1 MLELCI
7 SLPQDLLGSG
17 KNLSRLGSG
26 TVVSPE
32 SRICYEQNVLGIFG
46 SVCFSPTAGRI
57 RGFFS
62 NCSENLIGLHVIK
75 LIKVWVSPARLG
87 PLRIFNSETC
97 PH

>member
-17 KNLSRLGSG
+17 KNLDRLGSG
-26 TVVSPE
+26 TVVSLE
-32 SRICYEQNVLGIFG
+32 CRLCYEQNVLGIFG

-62 NCSENLIGLHVIK
+62 ICGENLIGLHVIK
-75 LIKVWVSPARLG
+75 LIKMWMSPARPG
-87 PLRIFNSETC
+87 PLTTFNSETYR
-97 PH
+97 H